1 MTQGEM
7 PPWPRLPLW
16 FVAAVALAF
25 LILGILMFGRDWRRE
40 MDYLGELHLWRGEA
54 LISSLEVLSR
64 VRPHEPW
71 AATGLQNFWDSL
83 ADEEEILFL
92 ALTDGDGRLLGW
104 AGREPPEQEIFG
116 DARAE
121 RPGLKADRP
130 DLELFRPQYRRA
142 PGRKVGLVHR
152 HFRPWTRHR
161 RHHMMMEGGGEGGR
175 PPLIQAWVGF
185 DLRASDKLGADR
197 ARSAALSAGL
207 FCLTGLAV
215 MLALFAGYNVRL
227 TRRLYQEVKAE
238 LAVKER
244 LAALGHLAAG
254 LAHEIRNPLG
264 AIDGLCRHLMN
275 RLPAEDREALEVMLT
290 SVGRLNRAVTDFL
303 DYARPLEIETAP
315 LELGGLAKRTAAL
328 VAHDAKAGAVELSL
342 DLEEVWIAG
351 DEPLLAQAL
360 LNLYLNAIEAAR
372 SAFGAGP
379 GRLEVSLRKA
389 DRRASLAFRDN
400 GPGFSPEQL
409 ARPFEP
415 YFTTKAEGTGLGLAL
430 VEKAVRAHPGGE
442 VTLESPP
449 EGGALVTL
457 TFNLAPPDRNRTK
470 EMGA

>member
-25 LILGILMFGRDWRRE
+25 LVLGMLMFGRDWRRE
-40 MDYLGELHLWRGEA
+40 RDYLGELHLWRGEA
-54 LISSLEVLSR
+54 LIISLEVLSR

-83 ADEEEILFL
+83 EDEEEILFL
-92 ALTDGDGRLLGW
+92 ALTDGDGRLLAW
-104 AGREPPEQEIFG
+104 AGREAPAREFFG
-116 DARAE
+116 NTRA
-121 RPGLKADRP
+121 GRP
-130 DLELFRPQYRRA
+130 DSELFRPRYRRA

-152 HFRPWTRHR
+152 HFRPWTHHR
-161 RHHMMMEGGGEGGR
+161 RQHKMMEGRGGGGP

-185 DLRASDKLGADR
+185 DLKASDQLGADR
-197 ARSAALSAGL
+197 ALSAALSAGL
-207 FCLTGLAV
+207 FCLAGLAV

-238 LAVKER
+238 LAIKER

-290 SVGRLNRAVTDFL
+290 SVGRLNRAVTGFL
-303 DYARPLEIETAP
+303 DYARPLEIKTAP
-315 LELGGLAKRTAAL
+315 LELGGLVKRTAAL

-342 DLEEVWIAG
+342 DLEEAWIAG

-360 LNLYLNAIEAAR
+360 LNLYLNAIEAAG
-372 SAFGAGP
+372 SAFSPGP
-379 GRLEVSLRKA
+379 GRLEVSLKRA
-389 DRRASLAFRDN
+389 DRRAFLVFRDN

-430 VEKAVRAHPGGE
+430 VEKAVRGHPGGE

-449 EGGALVTL
+449 SGGALVTL
-457 TFNLAPPDRNRTK
+457 TFNLAPPGRDRTK
-470 EMGA
+470 ETGA